1 MKKQTMAI
9 AVHWGLQV
17 QSLQVQSM
25 RILTDFIFLF
35 LFFILLAVWMVGW
48 LAFHVAAGGIHLLLV
63 LAVVFLIIHIFRGGA
78 AV

>member
-1 MKKQTMAI
+1 MAT
-9 AVHWGLQV
+9 AVHYMLQV

-25 RILTDFIFLF
+25 RILADFIFLF
-35 LFFILLAVWMVGW
+35 LFFILLAVWLVGW

-78 AV
+78 AA

>member
-1 MKKQTMAI
+1 MAI